1 MAITIRALHERE
13 IPELFVLDGRNFG
26 HTHSA
31 DDIDDAK
38 LTMEPERFRV
48 ALDGRDLVGV
58 TGSYT
63 LQMTMPGGSALP
75 TAGVTWVSVAAT
87 HRRQGVLTRL
97 MAASIVEATE
107 HGDPLCALTASEGG
121 IYGRFG
127 YGAATQTRVL
137 RIDHR
142 SAQLRAGVA
151 EPGTV
156 RAVSANELALI
167 APEIYDRYRM
177 QSPGEVTRHDDWW
190 RRMFDGWSKPLGAAS
205 IAFHLA
211 HRDGY
216 ACYRIEQHW
225 NLGHPSHTLTLV
237 ELVAATPAAHAAL
250 WQVVLGVDLVGS
262 IESRNVPIDDPLP
275 LLLTNPRAA
284 RTIELNDGLWVRV
297 LDVAAVLAARR
308 YGTDDELV
316 VEVVDEARP
325 ATAGRFRIAGS
336 PDGASCRRDRRRAD
350 LVVPVDA
357 LGSIVLGGVRPS
369 WLARG
374 GRLEARDAATAR
386 RADAFFL
393 GERAPHAQ
401 TMF

>member
-1 MAITIRALHERE
+1 MAIIVRTLHERE
-13 IPELFVLDGRNFG
+13 IPDLFVLDGRNFA
-26 HTHSA
+26 TTYTA
-31 DDIDDAK
+31 DDIDHAK

-48 ALDGRDLVGV
+48 ALDGRALIGA

-63 LQMTMPGGSALP
+63 LQMTMPGGASLP
-75 TAGVTWVSVAAT
+75 TAGVTWVSVAPT

-97 MAASIVEATE
+97 MTASMIEATE

-142 SAQLRAGVA
+142 RAELRAGAA
-151 EPGTV
+151 ERGTV
-156 RAVSANELALI
+156 RAVGATELALI
-167 APEIYDRYRM
+167 APEIYERYRV
-177 QSPGEVTRHDDWW
+177 QNPGEVTRHDDWW
-190 RRMFDGWSKPLGAAS
+190 RRMFDDWSKPIGAAS

-225 NLGHPSHTLTLV
+225 DLGHPGHALTLV
-237 ELVAATPAAHAAL
+237 ELDAATSAAHAAL
-250 WQVVLGVDLVGS
+250 WQVVLGVDLVGRV
-262 IESRNVPIDDPLP
+262 ESRNVPIDDPLP

-284 RTIELNDGLWVRV
+284 RTVELNDGLWLRV
-297 LDVAAVLAARR
+297 LDVAAVLSARR

-316 VEVVDEARP
+316 MEVVDDARP
-325 ATAGRFRIAGS
+325 VTAGRFHIAGA
-336 PDGASCRRDRRRAD
+336 PDGASCRRDRRRPD
-350 LVVPVDA
+350 LIVPIDA

-369 WLARG
+369 WLARA
-374 GRLEARDAATAR
+374 GRLEARDSATAR

-393 GERAPHAQ
+393 ADRAPHAQ